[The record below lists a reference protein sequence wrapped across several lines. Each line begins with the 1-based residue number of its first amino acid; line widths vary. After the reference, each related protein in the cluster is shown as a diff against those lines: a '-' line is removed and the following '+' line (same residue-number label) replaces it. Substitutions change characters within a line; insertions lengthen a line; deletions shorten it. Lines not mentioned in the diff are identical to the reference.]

1 MQNLRPLF
9 FLTLFAGS
17 LTLTNRPA
25 APSTT
30 ASLAAV
36 AAETYEADPVHSS
49 VVFRCKHLGISQF
62 YGRFNRISAEKSNV
76 VYDPDDPSKSS
87 ILIVVDAAS
96 IDTANPNRD
105 QHLKSP
111 DFLSVQENPEI
122 VFESKKISG
131 KPEALS
137 LEGELTLRGV
147 TKPVKA
153 QATVVGRGEVQMRE
167 TSFRAGFEAHFTV
180 DMRDFGF
187 DFVKQNPG
195 AVGPEVDLT
204 VSLECIRK

>member
-76 VYDPDDPSKSS
+76 VYDPDDPSKGIQLWFTFVSM
-87 ILIVVDAAS
+87 VDLPGPAGGRVC
-96 IDTANPNRD
+96 IPN
-105 QHLKSP
+105 
-111 DFLSVQENPEI
+111 
-122 VFESKKISG
+122 G
-131 KPEALS
+131 
-137 LEGELTLRGV
+137 
-147 TKPVKA
+147 
-153 QATVVGRGEVQMRE
+153 VGRAAR
-167 TSFRAGFEAHFTV
+167 
-180 DMRDFGF
+180 
-187 DFVKQNPG
+187 N
-195 AVGPEVDLT
+195 
-204 VSLECIRK
+204 